1 MDNIEEVAV
10 NMICKY
16 TSRDLNSG
24 IYKYKIEKHSG
35 SCMQNPVNTFFCSAL
50 QLFINSEIS
59 IGVSFF
65 AKVINYKIENEYDK

>member
-10 NMICKY
+10 NMISKY
-16 TSRDLNSG
+16 TSRDLNAG

-50 QLFINSEIS
+50 
-59 IGVSFF
+59 
-65 AKVINYKIENEYDK
+65 

>member
-50 QLFINSEIS
+50 
-59 IGVSFF
+59 
-65 AKVINYKIENEYDK
+65 

>member
-1 MDNIEEVAV
+1 MDNIDEVAV

-16 TSRDLNSG
+16 TLRDLNSG
-24 IYKYKIEKHSG
+24 MYKYKIEKHSG

-50 QLFINSEIS
+50 QLFISSEIS
-59 IGVSFF
+59 ISVSFF

>member
-24 IYKYKIEKHSG
+24 IYKYKIEKQRS
-35 SCMQNPVNTFFCSAL
+35 L
-50 QLFINSEIS
+50 
-59 IGVSFF
+59 
-65 AKVINYKIENEYDK
+65 